1 MDRLANAF
9 LEVGE
14 WGDDVGGIG
23 WAVLADSGDGDETG
37 TGARGGG
44 GKRAAACCCCCCC
57 WDDSMVRFH
66 DEKRSS
72 ELDWGRTGDGRPC
85 MAGVAF
91 RKSPNQPLALPAA
104 VEVTIRLHG
113 NWVNLRKSCN
123 SFPDISLL
131 LTWSKL

>member
-1 MDRLANAF
+1 MDRLTNAF

-23 WAVLADSGDGDETG
+23 WAALPDSGDGDETG

-44 GKRAAACCCCCCC
+44 GKRAAACCCCC

-66 DEKRSS
+66 DAKRSS

-85 MAGVAF
+85 RAAGVAF

-104 VEVTIRLHG
+104 VESTSRFQGKWLNLHAE
-113 NWVNLRKSCN
+113 K
-123 SFPDISLL
+123 
-131 LTWSKL
+131 